1 MCSIPHGWSY
11 SSLGALILPSWLLLH
26 CGSPGEPNH
35 WWDSSCTTSCFM
47 KSRNFLHVSEPLR
60 LLVSFSQSSFPCDKA
75 CKRIFYKSA
84 ILHPSFSRIGPIAFK
99 GNSFFLFC
107 CEHISNLLNTSKFHI
122 LIISIH
128 QSSERGLI
136 LRKLSPLQVKELQLR
151 LLHSIRHDFKSAS
164 PSASYPMEKFQLK
177 PDPM

>member
-11 SSLGALILPSWLLLH
+11 SSLGALTLPSWLLLH

-35 WWDSSCTTSCFM
+35 CWDSSCTTSCFM

-99 GNSFFLFC
+99 GNSFFFYFAVNTLAIFLTHPNSTSLSFPFTSHQKEVLFL
-107 CEHISNLLNTSKFHI
+107 ENFLLYRWKSC
-122 LIISIH
+122 
-128 QSSERGLI
+128 SSDYSTI
-136 LRKLSPLQVKELQLR
+136 
-151 LLHSIRHDFKSAS
+151 
-164 PSASYPMEKFQLK
+164 
-177 PDPM
+177 